1 MRTRGREW
9 NTVTVIGVHWFAMLS
24 EDLIVQVTRGLPF
37 PVVYKY
43 GLATP
48 YQRHVAEWG

>member
-9 NTVTVIGVHWFAMLS
+9 DTVTVIGVRWFVMLS
-24 EDLIVQVTRGLPF
+24 GNLTVQVTRGLPF
-37 PVVYKY
+37 PMVYKY
-43 GLATP
+43 GLAAP